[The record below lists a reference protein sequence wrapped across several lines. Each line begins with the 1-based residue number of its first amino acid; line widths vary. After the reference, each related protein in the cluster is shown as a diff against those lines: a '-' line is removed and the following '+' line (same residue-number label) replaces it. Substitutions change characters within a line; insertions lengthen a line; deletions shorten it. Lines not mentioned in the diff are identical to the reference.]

1 MISETFGESLFVAKS
16 EYLEEFPSPEELNM
30 KIIISTKPP
39 KEYLESKSFK
49 DKEQESPKVA
59 EDEAWGAEVE
69 DLKLEENELQ
79 IENEEQE
86 DEVHGDT
93 DLKSQPSLAPE
104 YRHLIAIKAIKRMRS
119 LKDSLM
125 VDPNKVTRL
134 SLGEQ
139 KFAKAVASHADE
151 VVR

>member
-1 MISETFGESLFVAKS
+1 MISETFGESLFVTKS
-16 EYLEEFPSPEELNM
+16 DYLEEFPSPEELKM

-49 DKEQESPKVA
+49 DKEQESSKVT

-69 DLKLEENELQ
+69 DLKLENELQ

-86 DEVHGDT
+86 DELHGDT

-104 YRHLIAIKAIKRMRS
+104 YKHLIAIKAIKRMSS

-139 KFAKAVASHADE
+139 KFAKAVASHPDE